1 MCARTIGWPPLVLWG
16 SFTFPSGG
24 NRFYLS
30 VFGCEGSVLDG
41 CGLGRLCFGS
51 ARFTGLVAQHVFGI
65 LLVTGP
71 CSTFVLR
78 SSKHVSRGVF
88 GRCASLS
95 LHCPP
100 HFSRISARRRTLT
113 LLTDVAFS
121 LIVYVPNAKS
131 GSDFSVKH
139 RVGDLCRRVPVI
151 VLAPFDRNVATH
163 VTSRSL
169 DTFSCIFY

>member
-1 MCARTIGWPPLVLWG
+1 MEGR
-16 SFTFPSGG
+16 GG
-24 NRFYLS
+24 F
-30 VFGCEGSVLDG
+30 VLDG

-51 ARFTGLVAQHVFGI
+51 ARFTGLVAEQVFGI

-100 HFSRISARRRTLT
+100 HFSRMSARRRTLAR
-113 LLTDVAFS
+113 LRGVSFS
-121 LIVYVPNAKS
+121 LIVYVPDANS
-131 GSDFSVKH
+131 GSDFSVNH
-139 RVGDLCRRVPVI
+139 RVGRGCRRVPVI
-151 VLAPFDRNVATH
+151 VLAPFDRNVAGE
-163 VTSRSL
+163 VVGRSL
-169 DTFSCIFY
+169 DTFRCMFY